1 MFYGPW
7 PPNSNTGNPS
17 PFRISVFT
25 STHWK
30 DWNFLL
36 DSIYDF
42 HLKRLYALTSSQK
55 ILQLIFSQTA
65 LLLTFTG
72 LINSKGWYARWYK
85 LA

>member
-42 HLKRLYALTSSQK
+42 HLKRLYALTEDFATNFQS
-55 ILQLIFSQTA
+55 
-65 LLLTFTG
+65 
-72 LINSKGWYARWYK
+72 NSTTVDIYRAYK
-85 LA
+85 